1 MKKTLLLI
9 TLSTLLFSSCQ
20 KKGTTEPVSGEVTF
34 NFSHKESYTRAEPEV
49 KEGEISDI
57 NIFLYDE
64 TGRLSQWKYSD
75 QVENSITLEFDT
87 EREYSIY
94 VLANVGDLTSDRA
107 VSTVNGICGLYA
119 SFNDIS
125 SIVNQSGGIPMA
137 AYIPQEKLSD
147 GDTDRSNNIF
157 RILDSGAVNCNSSV
171 DKRNSCFDVFS
182 HNCKGS
188 NVHYNHTHIRGK
200 LALGNDSF
208 CSVINKYFFC
218 ALRISAW
225 QGCNRYFW
233 VCIEKIV

>member
-1 MKKTLLLI
+1 MKKILLLI

-20 KKGTTEPVSGEVTF
+20 KKGTPEPVSGEVTF

-137 AYIPQEKLSD
+137 AYIPQGKLSD
-147 GDTDRSNNIF
+147 GDTRTISLVRLLSKF
-157 RILDSGAVNCNSSV
+157 RIIIDKSGLSPSV
-171 DKRNSCFDVFS
+171 TNPNHIIGKTLVKIQNNNRQKRTITIS
-182 HNCKGS
+182 HKIRHQGS
-188 NVHYNHTHIRGK
+188 QAEKHK
-200 LALGNDSF
+200 QKSLLL
-208 CSVINKYFFC
+208 
-218 ALRISAW
+218 LRQQSII
-225 QGCNRYFW
+225 C
-233 VCIEKIV
+233 